1 MANKDKIYVVFN
13 GRRSGVYTTWPKC
26 QTQVIGYKGNIY
38 KSYRTHR
45 EVVSAWVMYE
55 PRWKKPNASIEFGE
69 HAEGNQVISQLV
81 DDQVLKKTSDQK
93 QNFLAPFVL
102 GCVVTFTIMFVI
114 QKFF

>member
-38 KSYRTHR
+38 ISYRTHR

-55 PRWKKPNASIEFGE
+55 PR
-69 HAEGNQVISQLV
+69 
-81 DDQVLKKTSDQK
+81 
-93 QNFLAPFVL
+93 
-102 GCVVTFTIMFVI
+102 
-114 QKFF
+114 